1 MTVEQLKSWLTEWV
15 VKVTD
20 LPVEEVSENKPL
32 EALGLSSRDA
42 VILSGELETLLDTR
56 LDPTIAYEYPTIAS
70 LAQRLVDGPAEDSAR
85 AGAAQQSYERA
96 DVAGAGNGAHGGA
109 GAYGG
114 DIAIVG
120 MSARFPQADGL
131 DEYWK
136 LLAEGRTA
144 TGELPLG
151 RWSEYQSD
159 PVMSEKMGKINLTG
173 GYLDDI
179 ASFDPEFFGLSPIE
193 ATNMDPQQRI
203 MLELTWHALEN
214 AHLPANELKGK
225 PVGVFMGS
233 SNNDYGMLIAA
244 DPAEA
249 HPYALTGTSSAV
261 IPNRISYA
269 FDFRGPSLNVDT
281 ACSSSL
287 VSVHQAVRELRYGS
301 CEVAIAGGVNI
312 LASPFVSTAFGEL
325 GVISP
330 SGAIHAFSDDADGF
344 VRADGAG
351 VVVLKRLADAE
362 AAGDEIL
369 AVIKGS
375 ATNSDGHSNGLTA
388 PNPEAQIDVL
398 RRAYAD
404 AGIDPA
410 TVDYVETHGTG
421 TILGDPIE
429 ASALG
434 AVLGPRR
441 ETDTLI
447 GSVKSNIGHSESAA
461 GIASLIKVVLSI
473 QNDTVPPSVNF
484 SEPNRYIDFE
494 KERLEVVED
503 PREWPSDN
511 KIAGISGFGFG
522 GTNAHIVVQKY
533 DAASKAQKAALQ
545 NATAQD
551 ALAHDGS
558 AGVATETQARLNS
571 DHVVLPISG
580 MVPSRRRQAA
590 ADLADYLEQAQG
602 NKDFA
607 LTAVARTLAKRNHGR
622 SRAAVVAADAAEAI
636 KRLRKLAEGK
646 VATAAVSGDAPESP
660 GPVFVYSG
668 FGSQHRKMVKDLL
681 EQSPQFAA
689 RMAELDEI
697 VDFEG
702 GWSVLELVRDDEQT
716 YNTETAQVAIT
727 AIQIALT
734 DLLAECGARPAA
746 VIGMSMGEIAAAY
759 AAGGLRAEDAMLI
772 ACHRARLMGE
782 GENALSG
789 DAQGAMAVVELSAQ
803 QIAEY
808 AEQEEFAGVEPAVY
822 AGPGMTT
829 VGGPRAAILRLVE
842 KLEDEGKFARALD
855 VKGAG
860 HTSMVEPL
868 LGELEGA
875 IAGIEPAPLHTPLFS
890 SVDQIHHQRGA
901 VVHNEDYW
909 LHMTRQPVYF
919 QDAVASA
926 FAHGHNTMVEI
937 SPNPVALMGMMNTAF
952 SVDKANAKLLKT
964 LKRKEDSANNL
975 VDLLAQLYVLGQPI
989 DFSQLYGSGKYA
1001 AVPNTRFKKQRYWTN
1016 ARPSAGAAGLPGTRV
1031 NLPDGRTAFSVD
1043 ADQVPSA
1050 LALLE
1055 AAAEAMQPGAQL
1067 VAVEEPRTLPAQG
1080 ELTTIAQRNVGGVA
1094 LTVHDMT
1101 ADVVV
1106 AEGFATTLALADG
1119 GVGAHAQPQNLGV
1132 APIPESPLA
1141 AGATGAEGA
1150 AAAAAAGNNLG
1161 MPGADSAVRWDPET
1175 ETVEERLRSIVSESM
1190 GYDAEDLPGELP
1202 LIDLGLDSLMGMRI
1216 KNRVENDFQIPPLQV
1231 QALRDASVADVVAMV
1246 NQAVAE
1252 KHGSAGQAQESGAA
1266 MRDDQSSS
1274 AKSSAEQGSADQ
1286 PEQSQ
1291 QSDQLEQSY
1300 ATQAEGVGVAPRD
1313 AAERLVFATWASLTG
1328 RAAAGV
1334 TSTLPEINSEV
1345 AGKIAE
1351 RLSERSGMNIGA
1363 ELVGKAE
1370 NLEEIANVV
1379 REGLETD
1386 VEGNIRVLREGSA
1399 EAPVVFM
1406 FHPAGG
1412 SSVVYQPLAR
1422 RLPQEVSVYGV
1433 ERREGSLEERVAD
1446 YLGDIRKYAKGRPV
1460 ILGGW
1465 SFGGALA
1472 YEAASQLLADAGNTG
1487 NADNADN
1494 ADGSAHGVDLA
1505 YIALLD
1511 TTQPSEP
1518 IPDTLDETKARW
1530 ERYAAFAER
1539 TYGLDFPVPY
1549 ELLETAGEEAL
1560 MQMLEQFLASSDA
1573 SEHGLSAGV
1582 LEHQR
1587 ASFVDNMI
1595 LGKLDFAR
1603 WADVDLP
1610 VLLFRAERMHDGAIE
1625 LEPRY
1630 ADIDPDGGW
1639 GAIVDE
1645 LEIIQLPGDHL
1656 AVPDEPAIGIVAEH
1670 MDRWMK
1676 SKIPA
1681 AREEH

>member
-70 LAQRLVDGPAEDSAR
+70 LAQRLVDGPAEGSAR
-85 AGAAQQSYERA
+85 ASAAQQSYERA
-96 DVAGAGNGAHGGA
+96 DVAGAANGARGGA
-109 GAYGG
+109 GAFGG

-131 DEYWK
+131 DEYWQ

-151 RWSEYQSD
+151 RWSEYESD
-159 PVMSEKMGKINLTG
+159 PVMSEKMGKINLSG

-214 AHLPANELKGK
+214 AHLPANELKGTS
-225 PVGVFMGS
+225 VGVFMGS
-233 SNNDYGMLIAA
+233 SNNDYGMLITA

-301 CEVAIAGGVNI
+301 CDVAVAGGVNI

-461 GIASLIKVVLSI
+461 GIASLIKVVLAI
-473 QNDTVPPSVNF
+473 QNDTLPPSVNF

-522 GTNAHIVVQKY
+522 GTNAHVVVQKY
-533 DAASKAQKAALQ
+533 DAA
-545 NATAQD
+545 ATAQD
-551 ALAHDGS
+551 AAADV
-558 AGVATETQARLNS
+558 AVATETQPRLNS
-571 DHVVLPISG
+571 DNVVLPISG

-590 ADLADYLEQAQG
+590 GDLADYLEQAQD

-646 VATAAVSGDAPESP
+646 AATAAVSGDAPESP

-734 DLLAECGARPAA
+734 DLLAQCGARPAA

-782 GENALSG
+782 GENALTD

-803 QIAEY
+803 QIADY

-829 VGGPRAAILRLVE
+829 VGGPRAAILRLVD

-868 LGELEGA
+868 LGELEAA

-909 LHMTRQPVYF
+909 LHMTRQPVHF

-975 VDLLAQLYVLGQPI
+975 VDLLAQLYVLGQPV
-989 DFSQLYGSGKYA
+989 DFSQLYGSGEYA

-1043 ADQVPSA
+1043 ADQVPST

-1067 VAVEEPRTLPAQG
+1067 VAVEEPRTLPPQG

-1094 LTVHDMT
+1094 LTVHDM
-1101 ADVVV
+1101 AAGVVV

-1119 GVGAHAQPQNLGV
+1119 GGGAHAQSQNLGV

-1141 AGATGAEGA
+1141 AGAA
-1150 AAAAAAGNNLG
+1150 AGTNDAAAGNNLG

-1175 ETVEERLRSIVSESM
+1175 ETVEERLRAIVSESM

-1252 KHGSAGQAQESGAA
+1252 KHGSAGHT
-1266 MRDDQSSS
+1266 
-1274 AKSSAEQGSADQ
+1274 SAEQSSTEQSDQ
-1286 PEQSQ
+1286 PEQAQ
-1291 QSDQLEQSY
+1291 QPEQSY

-1351 RLSERSGMNIGA
+1351 RLSERSGMSIGA

-1386 VEGNIRVLREGSA
+1386 VEGNIRVLREGSDD
-1399 EAPVVFM
+1399 APVVFM

-1472 YEAASQLLADAGNTG
+1472 YEAASQLLADDST
-1487 NADNADN
+1487 
-1494 ADGSAHGVDLA
+1494 HGIDLA

-1645 LEIIQLPGDHL
+1645 LEIVQLPGDHL

>member
-70 LAQRLVDGPAEDSAR
+70 LAQRLVDGPAEGSAR
-85 AGAAQQSYERA
+85 ASAAQQSYERA
-96 DVAGAGNGAHGGA
+96 DVAGAANGARGGA
-109 GAYGG
+109 GAFGG

-131 DEYWK
+131 DEYWQ

-151 RWSEYQSD
+151 RWSEYESD
-159 PVMSEKMGKINLTG
+159 PVMSEKMGKINLSG

-214 AHLPANELKGK
+214 AHLPANELKGTS
-225 PVGVFMGS
+225 VGVFMGS
-233 SNNDYGMLIAA
+233 SNNDYGMLITA

-301 CEVAIAGGVNI
+301 CDVAVAGGVNI

-461 GIASLIKVVLSI
+461 GIASLIKVVLAI
-473 QNDTVPPSVNF
+473 QNDTLPPSVNF

-522 GTNAHIVVQKY
+522 GTNAHVVVQKY
-533 DAASKAQKAALQ
+533 DAA
-545 NATAQD
+545 ATAQD
-551 ALAHDGS
+551 AAADV
-558 AGVATETQARLNS
+558 AVATETQPRLNS
-571 DHVVLPISG
+571 DNVVLPISG

-590 ADLADYLEQAQG
+590 GDLADYLEQAQD

-646 VATAAVSGDAPESP
+646 AATAAVSGDAPESP

-734 DLLAECGARPAA
+734 DLLAQCGARPAA

-782 GENALSG
+782 GENALTD

-803 QIAEY
+803 QIADY

-829 VGGPRAAILRLVE
+829 VGGPRAAILRLVD

-868 LGELEGA
+868 LGELEAA

-909 LHMTRQPVYF
+909 LHMTRQPVHF

-975 VDLLAQLYVLGQPI
+975 VDLLAQLYVLGQPV
-989 DFSQLYGSGKYA
+989 DFSQLYGSGEYA

-1043 ADQVPSA
+1043 ADQVPST

-1067 VAVEEPRTLPAQG
+1067 VAVEEPRTLPPQG

-1094 LTVHDMT
+1094 LTVHDM
-1101 ADVVV
+1101 AAGVVV

-1119 GVGAHAQPQNLGV
+1119 GGGAHAQSQNLGV

-1141 AGATGAEGA
+1141 AGAA
-1150 AAAAAAGNNLG
+1150 AGTNDAAAGNNLG

-1175 ETVEERLRSIVSESM
+1175 ETVEERLRAIVSESM

-1252 KHGSAGQAQESGAA
+1252 KHGSAGHT
-1266 MRDDQSSS
+1266 
-1274 AKSSAEQGSADQ
+1274 SAEQSSTEQSDQ
-1286 PEQSQ
+1286 PEQAQ
-1291 QSDQLEQSY
+1291 QPEQSY

-1334 TSTLPEINSEV
+1334 TSTLPEINSED

-1351 RLSERSGMNIGA
+1351 RLSERSGMSIGA

-1386 VEGNIRVLREGSA
+1386 VEGNIRVLREGSDD
-1399 EAPVVFM
+1399 APVVFM

-1472 YEAASQLLADAGNTG
+1472 YEAASQLLADDST
-1487 NADNADN
+1487 
-1494 ADGSAHGVDLA
+1494 HGIDLA

-1645 LEIIQLPGDHL
+1645 LEIVQLPGDHL

>member
-70 LAQRLVDGPAEDSAR
+70 LAQRLVDGPAEGSAR
-85 AGAAQQSYERA
+85 ASAAQQSYERA
-96 DVAGAGNGAHGGA
+96 DVAGAGNGARGGA
-109 GAYGG
+109 GVFGG

-159 PVMSEKMGKINLTG
+159 PVMSEKMGKINLSG

-214 AHLPANELKGK
+214 AHLPANELKGTS
-225 PVGVFMGS
+225 VGVFMGS
-233 SNNDYGMLIAA
+233 SNNDYGMLITA

-301 CEVAIAGGVNI
+301 CDVAVAGGVNI

-461 GIASLIKVVLSI
+461 GIASLIKVVLAI
-473 QNDTVPPSVNF
+473 QNDTLPPSVNF

-503 PREWPSDN
+503 PREWPTDN

-522 GTNAHIVVQKY
+522 GTNAHVVVQKY
-533 DAASKAQKAALQ
+533 DAAS
-545 NATAQD
+545 TAQD
-551 ALAHDGS
+551 AAADV
-558 AGVATETQARLNS
+558 AVATETQPRLNS
-571 DHVVLPISG
+571 DNVVLPISG

-590 ADLADYLEQAQG
+590 GDLADYLEQAQD

-646 VATAAVSGDAPESP
+646 AATAAVSGDAPETP

-734 DLLAECGARPAA
+734 DLLAQCGARPAA

-782 GENALSG
+782 GESALTG

-803 QIAEY
+803 QIADY

-829 VGGPRAAILRLVE
+829 VGGPRAAILRLVD

-868 LGELEGA
+868 LGELEAA

-909 LHMTRQPVYF
+909 LHMTRQPVHF

-975 VDLLAQLYVLGQPI
+975 VDLLAQLYVLGQPV
-989 DFSQLYGSGKYA
+989 DFSQLYGSGEYA

-1031 NLPDGRTAFSVD
+1031 NLPDGRTAFSAD

-1094 LTVHDMT
+1094 LTVHDM
-1101 ADVVV
+1101 AAGVVV
-1106 AEGFATTLALADG
+1106 AEAFATTLALADG
-1119 GVGAHAQPQNLGV
+1119 GGGAHAQSQNLGV

-1141 AGATGAEGA
+1141 AGAA
-1150 AAAAAAGNNLG
+1150 AGTNDAAAGNSLG

-1175 ETVEERLRSIVSESM
+1175 ETVEERLRAIVSESM

-1252 KHGSAGQAQESGAA
+1252 KHGSAGHT
-1266 MRDDQSSS
+1266 
-1274 AKSSAEQGSADQ
+1274 SAEQSSTEQSDQ
-1286 PEQSQ
+1286 PEQAQ
-1291 QSDQLEQSY
+1291 QPEQSY

-1334 TSTLPEINSEV
+1334 TSTLPEISGEV

-1351 RLSERSGMNIGA
+1351 RLSERSGTEVDA

-1399 EAPVVFM
+1399 DAPVVFM

-1433 ERREGSLEERVAD
+1433 ERREGSLEERVTD

-1472 YEAASQLLADAGNTG
+1472 YEAASQLLADA
-1487 NADNADN
+1487 
-1494 ADGSAHGVDLA
+1494 SHGIDLA

-1630 ADIDPDGGW
+1630 ANIDPDGGW

-1645 LEIIQLPGDHL
+1645 LEIVQLPGDHL

>member
-70 LAQRLVDGPAEDSAR
+70 LAQRLVDGPAEGSAR
-85 AGAAQQSYERA
+85 ASAAQQSYERA
-96 DVAGAGNGAHGGA
+96 DVAGAANGARGGA
-109 GAYGG
+109 GAFGG

-131 DEYWK
+131 DEYWQ

-151 RWSEYQSD
+151 RWSEYESD
-159 PVMSEKMGKINLTG
+159 PVMSEKMGKINLSG

-214 AHLPANELKGK
+214 AHLPANELKGTS
-225 PVGVFMGS
+225 VGVFMGS
-233 SNNDYGMLIAA
+233 SNNDYGMLITA

-301 CEVAIAGGVNI
+301 CDVAVAGGVNI

-461 GIASLIKVVLSI
+461 GIASLIKVVLAI
-473 QNDTVPPSVNF
+473 QNDTLPPSVNF

-522 GTNAHIVVQKY
+522 GTNAHVVVQKY
-533 DAASKAQKAALQ
+533 DAA
-545 NATAQD
+545 ATAQD
-551 ALAHDGS
+551 AAADV
-558 AGVATETQARLNS
+558 AVATETQPRLNS
-571 DHVVLPISG
+571 DNVVLPISG

-590 ADLADYLEQAQG
+590 GDLADYLEQAQD

-646 VATAAVSGDAPESP
+646 AATAAVSGDAPESP

-734 DLLAECGARPAA
+734 DLLAQCGARPAA

-782 GENALSG
+782 GENALTD

-803 QIAEY
+803 QIADY

-829 VGGPRAAILRLVE
+829 VGGPRAAILRLVD

-868 LGELEGA
+868 LGELEAA

-909 LHMTRQPVYF
+909 LHMTRQPVHF

-975 VDLLAQLYVLGQPI
+975 VDLLAQLYVLGQPV
-989 DFSQLYGSGKYA
+989 DFSQLYGSGEYA

-1043 ADQVPSA
+1043 ADQVPST

-1067 VAVEEPRTLPAQG
+1067 VAVEEPRTLPPQG

-1094 LTVHDMT
+1094 LTVHDM
-1101 ADVVV
+1101 AAGVVV

-1119 GVGAHAQPQNLGV
+1119 GGGAHAQSQNLGV

-1141 AGATGAEGA
+1141 AGAA
-1150 AAAAAAGNNLG
+1150 AGTNDAAAGNNLG

-1175 ETVEERLRSIVSESM
+1175 ETVEERLRAIVSESM

-1252 KHGSAGQAQESGAA
+1252 NHGSAGHT
-1266 MRDDQSSS
+1266 
-1274 AKSSAEQGSADQ
+1274 SAEQSSTEQSDQ
-1286 PEQSQ
+1286 PEQAQ
-1291 QSDQLEQSY
+1291 QPEQSY

-1351 RLSERSGMNIGA
+1351 RLSERSGMSIGA

-1386 VEGNIRVLREGSA
+1386 VEGNIRVLREGSDD
-1399 EAPVVFM
+1399 APVVFM

-1472 YEAASQLLADAGNTG
+1472 YEAASQLLADDST
-1487 NADNADN
+1487 
-1494 ADGSAHGVDLA
+1494 HGIDLA

-1645 LEIIQLPGDHL
+1645 LEIVQLPGDHL

>member
-70 LAQRLVDGPAEDSAR
+70 LAQRLVDGPAEGSAR
-85 AGAAQQSYERA
+85 ASAAQQSYERA
-96 DVAGAGNGAHGGA
+96 DVAGAATGARGGV
-109 GAYGG
+109 GAFGG

-131 DEYWK
+131 DEYWQ

-159 PVMSEKMGKINLTG
+159 PVMSEKMGKINLSG

-214 AHLPANELKGK
+214 AHLPANELKGTS
-225 PVGVFMGS
+225 VGVFMGS
-233 SNNDYGMLIAA
+233 SNNDYGMLITA

-301 CEVAIAGGVNI
+301 CDVAVAGGVNI

-404 AGIDPA
+404 AGVDPA

-461 GIASLIKVVLSI
+461 GIASLIKVVLAI
-473 QNDTVPPSVNF
+473 QNDTLPPSVNF

-522 GTNAHIVVQKY
+522 GTNAHVVVQKY
-533 DAASKAQKAALQ
+533 DAAS
-545 NATAQD
+545 TAQD
-551 ALAHDGS
+551 AAPDV
-558 AGVATETQARLNS
+558 AVATETQPRLNS
-571 DHVVLPISG
+571 DNVVLPISG

-590 ADLADYLEQAQG
+590 GDLADYLEQAQD

-646 VATAAVSGDAPESP
+646 AATATVSGDAPESP

-734 DLLAECGARPAA
+734 DLLAQCGARPAA

-782 GENALSG
+782 GESALTD

-803 QIAEY
+803 QIADY

-829 VGGPRAAILRLVE
+829 VGGPRAAILRLVD

-868 LGELEGA
+868 LGELEAA

-909 LHMTRQPVYF
+909 LHMTRQPVHF

-975 VDLLAQLYVLGQPI
+975 VDLLAQLYVLGQPV
-989 DFSQLYGSGKYA
+989 DFSQLYGSGEYA

-1101 ADVVV
+1101 AGVVV

-1119 GVGAHAQPQNLGV
+1119 GGGGAHAQSQNLGV

-1141 AGATGAEGA
+1141 AGAA
-1150 AAAAAAGNNLG
+1150 AGTNDAAAGNNLG

-1175 ETVEERLRSIVSESM
+1175 ETVEERLRAIVSESM

-1252 KHGSAGQAQESGAA
+1252 KHGSAGHT
-1266 MRDDQSSS
+1266 
-1274 AKSSAEQGSADQ
+1274 SAEQSSTEQSDQ
-1286 PEQSQ
+1286 PEQAQ
-1291 QSDQLEQSY
+1291 QPEQSY

-1334 TSTLPEINSEV
+1334 TSTLPEISGEV

-1351 RLSERSGMNIGA
+1351 RLSERSGTEVDA

-1399 EAPVVFM
+1399 DAPVVFM

-1422 RLPQEVSVYGV
+1422 RLPQEISVYGV
-1433 ERREGSLEERVAD
+1433 ERREGSLEERVTD

-1472 YEAASQLLADAGNTG
+1472 YEAASQLLADADNT
-1487 NADNADN
+1487 DNADN
-1494 ADGSAHGVDLA
+1494 AADASHGIDLA

-1630 ADIDPDGGW
+1630 ANIDPDGGW

-1645 LEIIQLPGDHL
+1645 LEIVQLPGDHL

>member
-20 LPVEEVSENKPL
+20 LPVEEVSEHKPL

-70 LAQRLVDGPAEDSAR
+70 LAQRLVDGPDAGSAR
-85 AGAAQQSYERA
+85 AGISQQSYDRVGLAA
-96 DVAGAGNGAHGGA
+96 DGSGAWGSASGG
-109 GAYGG
+109 YRG

-131 DEYWK
+131 EEYWK
-136 LLAEGRTA
+136 LLVEGRTA

-151 RWSEYQSD
+151 RWSEYETD
-159 PVMSEKMGKINLTG
+159 PVMSAKMEKINLSG

-203 MLELTWHALEN
+203 MLEQAWYALEN

-225 PVGVFMGS
+225 PVGVFVGS

-269 FDFRGPSLNVDT
+269 FDFRGPSVNVDT

-301 CEVAIAGGVNI
+301 CDLALAGGVNI

-351 VVVLKRLADAE
+351 FVVLKRLADAE

-375 ATNSDGHSNGLTA
+375 AMNSDGHSNGLTA

-398 RRAYAD
+398 RRAYSD
-404 AGIDPA
+404 AGIDPS

-434 AVLGPRR
+434 AVLGPNR

-447 GSVKSNIGHSESAA
+447 GSVKSNIGHTESAA
-461 GIASLIKVVLSI
+461 GIAGLIKTVLAI
-473 QNDTVPPSVNF
+473 QNDTLPPSVNF
-484 SEPNRYIDFE
+484 SEPNRYIDFA

-503 PREWPSDN
+503 PREWPSEN

-522 GTNAHIVVQKY
+522 GTNAHVVVQKY
-533 DAASKAQKAALQ
+533 
-545 NATAQD
+545 
-551 ALAHDGS
+551 DGS

-571 DHVVLPISG
+571 DNVVLPISG

-590 ADLADYLEQAQG
+590 ADLADYLEKSQG
-602 NKDFA
+602 EKNFD
-607 LTAVARTLAKRNHGR
+607 LTAIARTLATRNHGR
-622 SRAAVVAADAAEAI
+622 SRAAVVAANPDEAI
-636 KRLRKLAEGK
+636 TRLRKHAENK
-646 VATAAVSGDAPESP
+646 SATSVVAADSPETP

-681 EQSPQFAA
+681 EQSPRFAA
-689 RMAELDEI
+689 RLAELDEI

-782 GENALSG
+782 GESLLTG
-789 DAQGAMAVVELSAQ
+789 DAQGAMAVVELSAE

-808 AEQEEFAGVEPAVY
+808 AAQEEFAGVEPAVY

-842 KLEDEGKFARALD
+842 TLEDEGKFARALD

-875 IAGIEPAPLHTPLFS
+875 IAGIEPQPLHTPLFS
-890 SVDQIHHQRGA
+890 SMDKIQHQRGA
-901 VVHNEDYW
+901 VVHDDNYW
-909 LHMTRQPVYF
+909 LQMTRQPVYF

-926 FAHGHNTMVEI
+926 LAHGHNTMVEI

-952 SVDKANAKLLKT
+952 SLDKANAKLLKT
-964 LKRKEDSANNL
+964 LKRKEDSAQNL
-975 VDLLAQLYVLGQPI
+975 LALLAQLYVLGQPV
-989 DFSQLYGSGKYA
+989 DFSSLYGAGAYA
-1001 AVPNTRFKKQRYWTN
+1001 SVPNTRFKRQRYWTN
-1016 ARPSAGAAGLPGTRV
+1016 ARPSAGAAGLPGARV
-1031 NLPDGRTAFSVD
+1031 NLPDARTAFSVN

-1055 AAAEAMQPGAQL
+1055 TAAEAVVPGAQL
-1067 VAVEEPRTLPAQG
+1067 VAAEEFHTLPAQG
-1080 ELTTIAQRNVGGVA
+1080 EVTTIAQRNIGGVA
-1094 LTVHDMT
+1094 LSVHDMT
-1101 ADVVV
+1101 AGVVV
-1106 AEGFATTLALADG
+1106 AEGFATTLALGDG
-1119 GVGAHAQPQNLGV
+1119 AAGTQSSNLGV
-1132 APIPESPLA
+1132 APIPQSPLSMTT
-1141 AGATGAEGA
+1141 AGGAGVDKNAPGSATTGENASGAVVGV
-1150 AAAAAAGNNLG
+1150 GGLG
-1161 MPGADSAVRWDPET
+1161 MPGADSAVRWDPTT
-1175 ETVEERLRSIVSESM
+1175 ETVEERLRAIVSESM

-1252 KHGSAGQAQESGAA
+1252 KRGSAEPNDSVENAPAQDSPE
-1266 MRDDQSSS
+1266 QS
-1274 AKSSAEQGSADQ
+1274 SADQ
-1286 PEQSQ
+1286 PAQS
-1291 QSDQLEQSY
+1291 EQSY

-1334 TSTLPEINSEV
+1334 TSTLPEISGEV

-1351 RLSERSGMNIGA
+1351 RLSERSGMNIEA

-1422 RLPQEVSVYGV
+1422 RLPQEISVYGV

-1446 YLGDIRKYAKGRPV
+1446 YLGDIRNYAKGRPV

-1472 YEAASQLLADAGNTG
+1472 YEAASQLLAENNSAAQSTADAGDSQVVN
-1487 NADNADN
+1487 
-1494 ADGSAHGVDLA
+1494 LA

-1518 IPDTLDETKARW
+1518 IPDTLEETKARW
-1530 ERYAAFAER
+1530 ERYATFAER

-1645 LEIIQLPGDHL
+1645 LEIVQLPGDHL